1 MAKGRFVFC
10 CLLPAFNIFFLTS
23 CSAAFLTPAR
33 PSPLAGLFCSAKAE
47 KKDTF
52 TITHSPPKKTPV
64 LPRGLPVTWL
74 GRLRPRQPAQ
84 SGPTGVRATPAAS
97 RWAAAP
103 RLVSP
108 RLAGGSAQPRACP
121 GRLRRSVPLLPRPHR
136 RLTFLSQIWSGLLPM
151 LYSTERN
158 PLWNVF
164 LNMPGPRRAGPGAP
178 LPPPGPGPGATA
190 LRKDTADLPRIPP
203 RLRPALPGRGGSAAV
218 TRELLS
224 APAGCRRIYFRPLL
238 RERGVTG
245 ARVAVATGLG
255 GAGPGGRRRRRR
267 PRAGAGG
274 AGPGGRRRR
283 PRAGAGRAGWRG
295 PPSLRHS
302 GAAPWGG
309 RRRPRAGPGWS
320 VPACRALRLATGV
333 ERWRTRPCRGLRRT
347 PWSAR
352 LASTPGTRRRCW
364 LPLAPGV
371 EVPARR

>member
-1 MAKGRFVFC
+1 MGRGPSSR
-10 CLLPAFNIFFLTS
+10 LASPRRRLR
-23 CSAAFLTPAR
+23 AAP
-33 PSPLAGLFCSAKAE
+33 G
-47 KKDTF
+47 
-52 TITHSPPKKTPV
+52 
-64 LPRGLPVTWL
+64 LPREAEAIG
-74 GRLRPRQPAQ
+74 
-84 SGPTGVRATPAAS
+84 PAAPPAPPPPHLLVPDLE
-97 RWAAAP
+97 RLAADAVQHREEPALERVLEHAGAAA
-103 RLVSP
+103 
-108 RLAGGSAQPRACP
+108 G
-121 GRLRRSVPLLPRPHR
+121 
-136 RLTFLSQIWSGLLPM
+136 
-151 LYSTERN
+151 
-158 PLWNVF
+158 
-164 LNMPGPRRAGPGAP
+164 RAGRSSPAAGA
-178 LPPPGPGPGATA
+178 GAGATA

>member
-108 RLAGGSAQPRACP
+108 RR
-121 GRLRRSVPLLPRPHR
+121 RLRAAPGLPREAEAIGPAAPPAPPPPHLLVPDLE
-136 RLTFLSQIWSGLLPM
+136 RLAADAVQHREEPAL
-151 LYSTERN
+151 ERV
-158 PLWNVF
+158 LEHA
-164 LNMPGPRRAGPGAP
+164 GAAAGRAGRSSPAAGA
-178 LPPPGPGPGATA
+178 GAGATA

>member
-178 LPPPGPGPGATA
+178 LPPPGPGPGPPLCARTRQISRGS
-190 LRKDTADLPRIPP
+190 LRASAPRFRVAAAAPPSPGNYFP
-203 RLRPALPGRGGSAAV
+203 RLPAAV
-218 TRELLS
+218 GSTS
-224 APAGCRRIYFRPLL
+224 
-238 RERGVTG
+238 
-245 ARVAVATGLG
+245 
-255 GAGPGGRRRRRR
+255 GR
-267 PRAGAGG
+267 
-274 AGPGGRRRR
+274 
-283 PRAGAGRAGWRG
+283 
-295 PPSLRHS
+295 
-302 GAAPWGG
+302 
-309 RRRPRAGPGWS
+309 
-320 VPACRALRLATGV
+320 C
-333 ERWRTRPCRGLRRT
+333 
-347 PWSAR
+347 
-352 LASTPGTRRRCW
+352 
-364 LPLAPGV
+364 
-371 EVPARR
+371 